1 MYKLSSRYLC
11 SYNQDA
17 FNEFVSPAGVLSYSD
32 LVVSKVDVYNPT
44 FDYVPPE
51 NVTLFISNK

>member
-17 FNEFVSPAGVLSYSD
+17 FNEFVSPAGVLNFSD
-32 LVVSKVDVYNPT
+32 SVASRVDVYNPT
-44 FDYVPPE
+44 YDYVPPE